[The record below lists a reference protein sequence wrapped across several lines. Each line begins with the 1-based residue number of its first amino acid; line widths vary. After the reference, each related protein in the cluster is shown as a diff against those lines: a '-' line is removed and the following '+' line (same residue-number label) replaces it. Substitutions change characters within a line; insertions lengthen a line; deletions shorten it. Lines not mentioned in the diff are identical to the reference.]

1 MWRLEPRW
9 TSENRPQVDTSKPAN
24 GAEPELDYLYLA
36 RGRSGKHFCEDD
48 PSRFILA
55 SPGRRVR
62 QRRDATGATTQQPEW
77 RGGVGRAPRKRNIKR
92 RPGNGGVE
100 TSLFAIESVITQAY
114 ERLSQRAL
122 GFFVVH
128 VGDRRFGVCESDATM
143 LGCSFD
149 TVQRRVARR
158 GTHTASFAIEPDAGK
173 IADAFRNAVYAED
186 HDEGYFGIP

>member
-1 MWRLEPRW
+1 MVIG
-9 TSENRPQVDTSKPAN
+9 N
-24 GAEPELDYLYLA
+24 
-36 RGRSGKHFCEDD
+36 
-48 PSRFILA
+48 PS
-55 SPGRRVR
+55 V
-62 QRRDATGATTQQPEW
+62 
-77 RGGVGRAPRKRNIKR
+77 
-92 RPGNGGVE
+92 
-100 TSLFAIESVITQAY
+100 FAIESVITQAY

-186 HDEGYFGIP
+186 QDEDYFGIPRAEFSKLFEQGSSDLMWAPDGDEAFDDGSYVLQFDVKDRVRLIAFKSSAGYIHDPATLSDVWLPADDYYRVLQRWQEAFDSEWAAMPKT